1 MEKIIFLFVVSMGIL
16 ANAQNTDRSVSVE
29 QSQKVTVH
37 TDAEKSIQWK
47 IESETKT
54 LNNYN
59 LQKATATFEDRELTA
74 WFIAEMEI
82 APGHYQLG
90 GLPGAILYVEDSQKD
105 FVYKSNL
112 KKANRKTEKTIVS

>member
-1 MEKIIFLFVVSMGIL
+1 MEKIIFLFVVSMGIFV
-16 ANAQNTDRSVSVE
+16 NAQNTDRSVSVE
-29 QSQKVTVH
+29 QSQKVTAH
-37 TDAEKSIQWK
+37 HAEESIQWK

-59 LQKATATFEDRELTA
+59 LQKATAVFEGRELTA
-74 WFIAEMEI
+74 WFTAETKI
-82 APGHYQLG
+82 STGHYQLG

-112 KKANRKTEKTIVS
+112 KKTNGRAEKTIPS

>member
-1 MEKIIFLFVVSMGIL
+1 MGKIIFLFVVSVGIL
-16 ANAQNTDRSVSVE
+16 ANAQNTDRSVSFE

-37 TDAEKSIQWK
+37 HDAEKSIQWK

-59 LQKATATFEDRELTA
+59 LQKATAMFEGRELTA
-74 WFIAEMEI
+74 WFTTETKIST
-82 APGHYQLG
+82 GHYRLG

-105 FVYKSNL
+105 FVYKSNP
-112 KKANRKTEKTIVS
+112 KKTNGRAEKAIAS

>member
-1 MEKIIFLFVVSMGIL
+1 MEKIIFLFVVSMGAL
-16 ANAQNTDRSVSVE
+16 ANAQNTDRSLSVE
-29 QSQKVTVH
+29 QSREVTVH
-37 TDAEKSIQWK
+37 TDAEESIQWK

-59 LQKATATFEDRELTA
+59 LQKATAMFEGRELTA
-74 WFIAEMEI
+74 WFTTETKIST
-82 APGHYQLG
+82 GHYRLG

-112 KKANRKTEKTIVS
+112 KKTNGRAEKVIAS